1 MDERGRKRDMTA
13 VVIKVMGGLASQ
25 LHKYAIGRT
34 IADQHACKLMLDL
47 SWFASP
53 GEGDTPREFLLDHYR
68 ARYSVASAADINAL
82 KSNRLQRR
90 LSSLSLRMGLPL
102 RFLKRTHY
110 IRGLDK
116 REVLDC
122 VPPVYIEGEWFGGRF
137 LERDE
142 QNLRRDFQLTHALDS
157 RLVPLLE
164 QMRQSGSVAVHVR
177 RGDFV
182 HGSTASSFHHV
193 AGVSYYARAMD
204 LFRSRLGAPRFFVF
218 SDDYAWVQDNFRQLG
233 NDLVFV
239 PENAAFEDLALM
251 SSCSHQVIANS
262 GFSWFGA
269 WLNQNPEKMLAA
281 PRHWVKDPVLNA
293 EILSDLVTYGFEV
306 VDGNE

>member
-1 MDERGRKRDMTA
+1 MKV

-34 IADQHACKLMLDL
+34 IADQHACELKLDL

-53 GEGDTPREFLLDHYR
+53 GEGDTRREFLLDHYR
-68 ARYSVASAADINAL
+68 ARYSVAFASDITVL

-90 LSSLSLRMGLPL
+90 LASLSWRMGLPI

-110 IRGLDK
+110 VRGLDD
-116 REVLDC
+116 RDVLDC
-122 VPPVYIEGEWFGGRF
+122 TPPVYIEGEWFGARF

-142 QNLRRDFQLTHALDS
+142 GNLRRDFQLAHALDG

-164 QMRQSGSVAVHVR
+164 QIRQSVSVAVHVR

-193 AGVSYYARAMD
+193 AGVSYYARTMD
-204 LFRSRLGAPRFFVF
+204 LFRSRLGVPRFFVF

-239 PENAAFEDLALM
+239 PENAAFEDLELM
-251 SSCSHQVIANS
+251 SSCRHQLIANS

-269 WLNQNPEKMLAA
+269 WLNQSPGKMLVA
-281 PRHWVKDPVLNA
+281 PRHWVKDPALNA
-293 EILSDLVTYGFEV
+293 EILSDLMAHGFEI